1 MCVYGG
7 TSSTMAMSAS
17 SQKGFCPHEA
27 GQKLRAHGE
36 RLQAAQKA
44 GADHS
49 ITVVLP
55 QKLGTDPSNPQ
66 QTARCKSRAF
76 GSCGWDSHV

>member
-49 ITVVLP
+49 ITVVLS

-76 GSCGWDSHV
+76 GSCGWGSHV